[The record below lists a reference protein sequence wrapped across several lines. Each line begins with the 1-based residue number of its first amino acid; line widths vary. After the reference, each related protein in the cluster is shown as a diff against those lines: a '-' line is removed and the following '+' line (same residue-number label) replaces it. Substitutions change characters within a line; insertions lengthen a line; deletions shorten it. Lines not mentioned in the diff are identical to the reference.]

1 MSSAQPLRVLI
12 VKTSSMGDIVHA
24 LPVVHDM
31 LAAHPGAQID
41 WLVEEAYA
49 DIVRAHPGVHR
60 VIPLALRR
68 WRRQFWRADIRAEWH
83 AWKAQLRAESYDAVI
98 DLQGLVK
105 SALIARL
112 ARGPLYGLSWGSA
125 REALAPLFYRH
136 RQETALHRTEA
147 AVPRY
152 RALVAWALGYTP
164 QGQPRY
170 GLHLQAARPDWLPGE
185 APYVVLLSATA
196 KDRKLWDEARWIAL
210 GQALAAQGKLC
221 VFAWGNAAE
230 RARAERLAVAV
241 QGGAAASAAS
251 VGAEDPPP
259 GRPKA
264 GLAPSGGSA
273 AASAASVGAED
284 PPPGRPKAGLAPSGG
299 SAAASAAS
307 VGAEDPPPGRP
318 KAGLAPSGGSAAA
331 LAASVG
337 ASFTSAGALPAP
349 AAFGLAEWMRVLR
362 AANVVVGV
370 DTGLLY
376 LAAAVGTPAVAIYTG
391 SSPHSVEFESA
402 GPWRSLGDRGQQPA
416 VEAVLA
422 ATRAVLAADRRGTDM
437 QPA

>member
-273 AASAASVGAED
+273 AA
-284 PPPGRPKAGLAPSGG
+284 
-299 SAAASAAS
+299 
-307 VGAEDPPPGRP
+307 
-318 KAGLAPSGGSAAA
+318 